1 MMNRLDRVKITKRID
16 WIEYGVMSP
25 KQITKQSVVKVIT
38 PEIYDKYGFPVEGG
52 LMDLRMG
59 VLEPGLVCKTDNM
72 GYKDSEGHFGHL
84 ELARPIL
91 NVNFIDEIA
100 NTLQCTCQECS
111 RIMIPDEQIQ
121 PKVEEFR
128 QYRKLH
134 GIDKFVKHYA
144 KFKSQ
149 VKKIKT
155 CPHCGAKQE
164 EIKLDKSS
172 VFVFTQGEKKRL
184 LTTEIRFRFEN
195 IIEEDLEV
203 LNLHNMRPEW
213 MLMTVMPIPPVSMR
227 STITLQTGQRSEDDL
242 THKLTDIVRTNQ
254 RLHEHL
260 LVGVPEA
267 IIEDVW
273 DLLQYHISTYMD
285 NTITGLPP
293 ARHRNGDTL
302 KSIAERIKGKKGII
316 RNNLMGK
323 RVNYSA
329 RTVISPDPRLRL
341 NQIGVPV
348 QIAQKLT
355 IPEPVTEEN
364 IEYLKGFVKNGSE
377 GYPGANYLI
386 TKTGARKSISKE
398 IMEVLLEEIEPGY
411 IVERHMIDGDN
422 VVFNRQPSLHKLSMM
437 GHVAKI
443 LPIKT
448 FAINPGVCM
457 PYNADFDGDEMNMH
471 MPQTLEARH
480 EIEQLMDVKHQLIS
494 PASGE
499 AVIGCVQDS
508 IAGLYVLTQD
518 DFKLSKQDAVELLFA
533 SGFKDYEKIKFS
545 KEVSGKE
552 IFSTILPTTMSFIGS
567 SKRGDVIIE
576 EGQLVE
582 GVIDKKTI
590 GDGGGTLLRHL
601 HNNYGPDETLK
612 AVGYMFNLG
621 IQTLK
626 KQGLTVS
633 MGDFDIPQ
641 EIPQEVEKINN
652 RVYAE
657 INEIITQ
664 YNEGTLERL
673 TGMDLKKSR
682 EIYILQKLNS
692 IRDESMRVVEQHLP
706 RDSGIAI
713 MADSGAKG
721 NALSTIQMHAGV
733 GQQSLRGQRISRG
746 FNNRTLST
754 FKPFDAS
761 PAARGYISS
770 PLRKGLLPHEVFF
783 GNITGRDGLMDTALR
798 TPKTGYLYRRMA
810 SAMQDL
816 VVGKDLSVHDENG
829 TIVQFKYGDDAIDVS
844 KTTAGHFDVGAIVK
858 NTLYSYKKTP
868 VSKNKTTKA
877 KEVQA

>member
-1 MMNRLDRVKITKRID
+1 MAFRNNTKITKRID
-16 WIEYGVMSP
+16 WIEYSVMSP
-25 KQITKQSVVKVIT
+25 KDIIKQSVVKVIT

-59 VLEPGLVCKTDNM
+59 VIEPGLECKTDNM

-91 NVNFIDEIA
+91 NVNFIDEIS

-111 RIMIPDEQIQ
+111 RVMIPDEQIPIKIQ
-121 PKVEEFR
+121 EFR
-128 QYRKLH
+128 DYRKLH
-134 GIDKFVKHYA
+134 GIDKFVKYYS
-144 KFKSQ
+144 KFSTQ
-149 VKKIKT
+149 LKKTKV
-155 CPHCGAKQE
+155 CPHCEAKQDP
-164 EIKLDKSS
+164 IKLDKSS

-195 IIEEDLEV
+195 VPEGDLEV
-203 LNLHNMRPEW
+203 LKLHNIRPEW
-213 MLMTVMPIPPVSMR
+213 MLMTVMSIPPVSMR

-329 RTVISPDPRLRL
+329 RTVISPDPRMKL
-341 NQIGVPV
+341 NEVGVPI
-348 QIAQKLT
+348 QIAKKLT
-355 IPEPVTEEN
+355 VPEPVNDIN
-364 IEYLKGFVKNGSE
+364 IEFLKDLIRNGSE
-377 GYPGANYLI
+377 DYPGANYLI
-386 TKTGARKSISKE
+386 TKSGARKSVSKE
-398 IMEVLLEEIEPGY
+398 IVDVLLEELEVGY
-411 IVERHMIDGDN
+411 IVERHLLDGDN

-437 GHVAKI
+437 GHVAKV

-448 FAINPGVCM
+448 FAINPGVCK

-471 MPQTLEARH
+471 MPQTLEARQ
-480 EIEQLMDVKHQLIS
+480 EVEQLMDVKHQLIS
-494 PASGE
+494 PASGD

-518 DFKLSKQDAVELLFA
+518 DLVFDKSDAVELLFA
-533 SGFKDYEKIKFS
+533 SGFREYDRINFGKTVTG
-545 KEVSGKE
+545 KEV
-552 IFSTILPTTMSFIGS
+552 FSTILPHDINFIGS
-567 SKRGDVIIE
+567 SKFGDVIIE
-576 EGQLVE
+576 NGQLVS
-582 GVIDKKTI
+582 GIVDKKTI

-601 HNNYGPDETLK
+601 HKNYGPERTLK
-612 AVGYMFNLG
+612 AVSYLFNLG
-621 IQTLK
+621 IQVLK

-633 MGDFDIPQ
+633 MGDFDIPE
-641 EIPQEVEKINN
+641 EIPKEVEKIND
-652 RVYAE
+652 RVYKE
-657 INEIITQ
+657 IDDVISQ
-664 YNEGTLERL
+664 YEKGTLERF
-673 TGMDLKKSR
+673 TGTTLEQSR
-682 EIYILQKLNS
+682 EIKILQKLNA
-692 IRDESMRVVEQHLP
+692 IRDESMKVVQAHLP
-706 RDSGIAI
+706 NDSGIAI
-713 MADSGAKG
+713 MADSGARG

-733 GQQSLRGQRISRG
+733 GQQSLRGQRITRG
-746 FNNRTLST
+746 FNNRTLSC
-754 FKPFDAS
+754 FKSGDVS
-761 PAARGYISS
+761 PEARGYISS
-770 PLRKGLLPHEVFF
+770 SLRKGLKPYEVFF

-816 VVGKDLSVHDENG
+816 IVKTDLSVQDENG
-829 TIVQFKYGDDAIDVS
+829 TIVQFKYGDDGIDVA
-844 KTTAGHFDVGAIVK
+844 KTSGGHFDVESLVK
-858 NTLYSYKKTP
+858 NALATSKTGG
-868 VSKNKTTKA
+868 KN
-877 KEVQA
+877 